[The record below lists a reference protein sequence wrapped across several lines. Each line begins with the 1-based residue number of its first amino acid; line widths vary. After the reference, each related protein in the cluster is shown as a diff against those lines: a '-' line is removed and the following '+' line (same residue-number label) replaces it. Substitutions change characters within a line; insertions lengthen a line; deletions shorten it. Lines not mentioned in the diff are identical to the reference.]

1 MIHVDFM
8 IGGDD
13 VTVTGLLAD
22 GTEIPLLRDGTWQI

>member
-1 MIHVDFM
+1 M

-22 GTEIPLLRDGTWQI
+22 GGEIPLLRDGSWQL